1 MKFATVLKSCA
12 AAAAIVVAGASQA
25 APGGH
30 AAVELISNGSFEQ
43 NLQASGTWDIYN
55 NLIGWHGANKTGIEL
70 RNNVAGTALDGKNF
84 VELDTTANS
93 SMWQE
98 VNDVAGKHYTLSFAF
113 ENRPGVASSS
123 QGVQVFW
130 GSQDLGVFNNASQW
144 TTKTFDVI
152 GNKGGT
158 KLSFLAV
165 GTSDSYGTSIDK
177 VSLTSAVPEPETY
190 GMLLA
195 GLGLVAFVARR
206 KAAK

>member
-1 MKFATVLKSCA
+1 MKFATVLKSFA
-12 AAAAIVVAGASQA
+12 AAAVLVAGSS
-25 APGGH
+25 H
-30 AAVELISNGSFEQ
+30 AATELISNGSFEQ

-70 RNNVAGTALDGKNF
+70 RDNVAGTAFDGKNF

-93 SMWQE
+93 SMWQQ
-98 VNDVAGKHYTLSFAF
+98 VNDVAGQHYTLSFAF
-113 ENRPGVASSS
+113 ENRAGVPSSS

-130 GSQDLGVFNNASQW
+130 GNQDLGVYNNAKEW
-144 TTKTFDVI
+144 TIKSFDVV

-165 GTSDSYGTSIDK
+165 GTSDSFGTSIDK

>member
-1 MKFATVLKSCA
+1 MTFATVLKSFA
-12 AAAAIVVAGASQA
+12 AAAVFAAGSS
-25 APGGH
+25 H
-30 AAVELISNGSFEQ
+30 AATELISNGSFEQ
-43 NLQASGTWDIYN
+43 NLQASGTWSIYN

-70 RNNVAGTALDGKNF
+70 RDNVAGTAFDGKNF

-113 ENRPGVASSS
+113 EDRAGVASSS
-123 QGVQVFW
+123 QGLQVFW
-130 GSQDLGVFNNASQW
+130 GSQNLGVFNNAKEW
-144 TTKTFDVI
+144 TIKSFDVV
-152 GNKGGT
+152 GNQGGT
-158 KLSFLAV
+158 KLKFVAV

>member
-1 MKFATVLKSCA
+1 MTFATILKSFA
-12 AAAAIVVAGASQA
+12 ATAVLVAGSS
-25 APGGH
+25 H
-30 AAVELISNGSFEQ
+30 AATELISNGSFEQ
-43 NLQASGTWDIYN
+43 NLQASGTWSIYN

-70 RNNVAGTALDGKNF
+70 RDNVAGTAFDGKNF

-130 GSQDLGVFNNASQW
+130 GSQDLGVFNNASEW
-144 TTKTFDVI
+144 TVKSFDVV
-152 GNKGGT
+152 GNQGGT
-158 KLSFLAV
+158 KLRFVALGA
-165 GTSDSYGTSIDK
+165 SDSYGTSLDK